1 MSTHSRTLKTYLNKA
16 HMPSISVI
24 KYNFIT
30 EYNIIFF
37 LSSPR
42 CGWRYSDL
50 MRSGC
55 LFSFPLFHSC
65 AALKDILSA
74 LFLTRAP
81 GGRNTLPTD
90 AGCYNLREKDSRD
103 VYDKPHLIKLTSDFF
118 LAVLH
123 TEILCHFHIQYNF
136 PYLASPKLAPQ

>member
-1 MSTHSRTLKTYLNKA
+1 
-16 HMPSISVI
+16 MPSISVI
-24 KYNFIT
+24 KYNFGQL
-30 EYNIIFF
+30 FF

-65 AALKDILSA
+65 AALKDVLSA

-90 AGCYNLREKDSRD
+90 AGCYNLREKNSRD

-123 TEILCHFHIQYNF
+123 TEILCHFSYSIQF
-136 PYLASPKLAPQ
+136 SVFSFTQTGSSIG